1 MLANYMKPWFT
12 YTIFQGTPT
21 RLLKDGDA
29 IDLGESIIKVVHA
42 PGHSPGHMCFFEAER
57 GYLYTGD
64 LVYKDMLPAYYP
76 STDPQAYLQS
86 LEKVSS
92 LPVKHVLPAHRTLDI
107 QREILFRMRDALGN
121 LDSDNKLHHGSGV
134 FNYGDWSIWL

>member
-12 YTIFQGTPT
+12 YTIFQATPT

-64 LVYKDMLPAYYP
+64 LV
-76 STDPQAYLQS
+76 
-86 LEKVSS
+86 
-92 LPVKHVLPAHRTLDI
+92 
-107 QREILFRMRDALGN
+107 F
-121 LDSDNKLHHGSGV
+121 
-134 FNYGDWSIWL
+134 